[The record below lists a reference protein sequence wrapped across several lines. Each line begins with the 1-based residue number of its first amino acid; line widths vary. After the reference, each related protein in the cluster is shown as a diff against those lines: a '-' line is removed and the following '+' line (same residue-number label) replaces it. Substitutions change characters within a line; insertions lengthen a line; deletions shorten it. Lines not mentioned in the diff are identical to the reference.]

1 MNDLTP
7 VFERETGQLILEGPP
22 AGVAGEAPL
31 IPVHGME
38 LAFDRADGWLCRAVV
53 EAAAEDGSLAVGEQA
68 AAMLI
73 RLFGPEAP
81 GLVPGPGPREGPPTR
96 VLSCEPGLTATLSS
110 LARLD
115 AARATSPVPPDS
127 PWWAAEAAELAERG
141 GLRARARAEAQ
152 QAASKLLGQLDSL
165 KTLPADAVRTAAAAA
180 RIHAVT
186 DPQAA
191 ARLRGALKKLTG
203 RTPDSS
209 APGAGFD
216 VAAEVERL
224 EKDRV
229 RLGGL
234 HWMLDPGLAPEGLFQ
249 PGLSPHSDLS
259 VRHDSANGRLI
270 IHALL
275 TPGAASGAVN
285 RCLARLVDPVV
296 RRVLA
301 QAAMTKA
308 EDCGEPSRVTAGLE
322 LPFPLDEVQDGWIEV
337 VADQHWPVRSATGYR
352 IRRAL
357 RWADTALRA
366 ERAPAGLAP
375 HSTPK
380 DWAALAAAAWEH
392 CRRDWEA
399 AGDACHAALATQRRT
414 ALDSGP
420 CVPPPP
426 GDPAYLAEVLGG

>member
-1 MNDLTP
+1 MNNLTP
-7 VFERETGQLILEGPP
+7 VFECETGQLILEGPP

-31 IPVHGME
+31 IPVPGLE
-38 LAFDRADGWLCRAVV
+38 LAFDRADGRLCRAVI
-53 EAAAEDGSLAVGEQA
+53 EAAGEDGSFVVGEQA

-73 RLFGPEAP
+73 RLFGSEVL
-81 GLVPGPGPREGPPTR
+81 GVVSGTGSWKGPQTR
-96 VLSCEPGLTATLSS
+96 VLSSEPGLTATLSS

-115 AARATSPVPPDS
+115 ATRATSPVSPDS

-141 GLRARARAEAQ
+141 GLRARARAEAH
-152 QAASKLLGQLDSL
+152 QAVIKLFGQLDTFQ
-165 KTLPADAVRTAAAAA
+165 TLPTVAIRAAIAVA

-191 ARLRGALKKLTG
+191 RQLRGAVKKLAG
-203 RTPDSS
+203 RTPDGP

-216 VAAEVERL
+216 VAAEVEGL
-224 EKDRV
+224 EKDSA

-234 HWMLDPGLAPEGLFQ
+234 HWMLDPGLVPEGLFQ
-249 PGLSPHSDLS
+249 RGLSPHSDLS
-259 VRHDSANGRLI
+259 VRHDSANGRVI

-275 TPGAASGAVN
+275 APGAACGAVN

-301 QAAMTKA
+301 QATFTKA
-308 EDCGEPSRVTAGLE
+308 GDCGERSRVTAELE
-322 LPFPLDEVQDGWIEV
+322 LPFPLDDVQDGWIEV
-337 VADQHWPVRSATGYR
+337 VMDKHWPVRSAKGHR

-357 RWADTALRA
+357 LWADTALRA

-380 DWAALAAAAWEH
+380 DWSALATAAWEH

-399 AGDACHAALATQRRT
+399 VGNACQAALAVQRQT
-414 ALDSGP
+414 VLDSKP
-420 CVPPPP
+420 CAPQSPA
-426 GDPAYLAEVLGG
+426 DPAYLAEVLGR

>member
-1 MNDLTP
+1 MNNLTP
-7 VFERETGQLILEGPP
+7 VFERETGQLILEGLP

-31 IPVHGME
+31 IPVPGLE
-38 LAFDRADGWLCRAVV
+38 LAFDRADGRLCRAVI
-53 EAAAEDGSLAVGEQA
+53 EAAGEDGSFAVGEQA

-73 RLFGPEAP
+73 WLFGPEAL
-81 GLVPGPGPREGPPTR
+81 GMVSGTGSREGPQTR
-96 VLSCEPGLTATLSS
+96 VLSSEPGLTATLSS

-127 PWWAAEAAELAERG
+127 PWWAAEAAELAELG

-152 QAASKLLGQLDSL
+152 QAVIKLLGQLYSL
-165 KTLPADAVRTAAAAA
+165 KTLPAEAVRTAIAVAS
-180 RIHAVT
+180 IHAVT

-191 ARLRGALKKLTG
+191 SRLRGALKKVPE
-203 RTPDSS
+203 RTPDGP
-209 APGAGFD
+209 APGGGFD

-224 EKDRV
+224 EKDSV

-234 HWMLDPGLAPEGLFQ
+234 HWMLDPGLVPEGLFQ

-270 IHALL
+270 IHVLL
-275 TPGAASGAVN
+275 TPGAACGAVN
-285 RCLARLVDPVV
+285 LCLARLVDPVA

-301 QAAMTKA
+301 QATLTKA
-308 EDCGEPSRVTAGLE
+308 EDCGEPSRVTAELE
-322 LPFPLDEVQDGWIEV
+322 PPFPLDEIQDGWMEV
-337 VADQHWPVRSATGYR
+337 VADQHWPVRSAKGHR

-366 ERAPAGLAP
+366 ERASAGLAP

-380 DWAALAAAAWEH
+380 DWAALAATAWEH

-399 AGDACHAALATQRRT
+399 AGDACNAALAIQRQV
-414 ALDSGP
+414 ALDSKP
-420 CVPPPP
+420 CAPQPP
-426 GDPAYLAEVLGG
+426 GDPAYLAEVLGR